1 MTEADLSGKLMVVT
15 GANSGIG
22 YQTALA
28 LARMGATIAMFCRSP
43 DKGEA
48 ARERLAEDSSTA
60 PELFICDFSEPA
72 SIREAAACFRSAHDR
87 LDVLVNNAGGYQPER
102 RENSLGHELTFA
114 VNHLGYFLLTHLLL
128 PPLRAAAPSRIVS
141 VASTAHRRGIIDFED
156 LQRTRRAFTGM
167 AAYSDSKLAN
177 ILFNRELARRLEGS
191 GVTANCLHPGVV
203 RTEFG
208 QDEPGWMN
216 RLFRLVSPFFLS
228 AEDGASTSVHLAA
241 APEVTEQSGHY
252 WVRRRIAR
260 PRSKAEDDKVARRL
274 WAVSEELVGL
284 SPSEHLSD

>member
-102 RENSLGHELTFA
+102 RENSLGHELTGHA
-114 VNHLGYFLLTHLLL
+114 GH
-128 PPLRAAAPSRIVS
+128 
-141 VASTAHRRGIIDFED
+141 
-156 LQRTRRAFTGM
+156 TRLDDA
-167 AAYSDSKLAN
+167 
-177 ILFNRELARRLEGS
+177 
-191 GVTANCLHPGVV
+191 
-203 RTEFG
+203 
-208 QDEPGWMN
+208 
-216 RLFRLVSPFFLS
+216 RLFPGNGCQGV
-228 AEDGASTSVHLAA
+228 
-241 APEVTEQSGHY
+241 PEFIRVFELDLGNAGHSRMHGVGGIEPATQPDLEQ
-252 WVRRRIAR
+252 
-260 PRSKAEDDKVARRL
+260 
-274 WAVSEELVGL
+274 
-284 SPSEHLSD
+284 